1 MNKQFWRGIKNL
13 FYNTYKFI
21 RKAQSLFCYLI
32 QILLTYPA
40 KIKSKTPILM
50 EGIINSAVRRRGKFW
65 RGTPIRAKRL
75 KIGSTYFLFL
85 GMLSKHRKNR
95 ILSDF
100 AYFYVLP
107 HKKYLFTAAE
117 HSAYPTFLGCT

>member
-1 MNKQFWRGIKNL
+1 MP
-13 FYNTYKFI
+13 FI
-21 RKAQSLFCYLI
+21 GMEIREFCVLLYLGVEFCI
-32 QILLTYPA
+32 LLVNFLCFACQITLTYPA

-50 EGIINSAVRRRGKFW
+50 EGIINSAVRRRRKFW
-65 RGTPIRAKRL
+65 RGTPIRSKRL

-117 HSAYPTFLGCT
+117 QIAYPPF